1 MPKPLAMTRQT
12 PELVD
17 PELASNGQLGSA
29 PERILAQLSP
39 AEKVAMLHQHSPGVQ
54 RLGIA
59 AFQTGTEG
67 AHGVAWLGKA
77 TVFPQPVGLAAT
89 WDEDLLQRVGEAV
102 GAEVRAKRQENP
114 SVSLNVW
121 APVVN
126 PLRHPLWGR
135 NEEGFSE
142 DPVLTGQ
149 LAGAFCHGLRGNDPN
164 RWQTVPTL
172 KHFLGYN
179 NEVDRNV
186 SSSQLRAR
194 VLHEYELPAYSTPI
208 AGGAVGA
215 IMLSY
220 NLVNGMP
227 AHVSDLVA
235 EHLRQWPGG
244 ADLAIVTDAGAPT
257 SLYKAEKYFPD
268 APTAYA
274 AALLAGVDNFTD
286 DGADSAPSIAHLE
299 AALER
304 GLITM
309 DDVDAS
315 VLRMLRLRAA
325 TGEFTAETSTAHSN
339 AEAAEQ
345 TAAHRALA
353 REATAKSVVLLANN
367 ARAAEGEG
375 STAGPLLP
383 LPANLEQVAVIGALG
398 THVLTDWY
406 SGTPEYAVSVANGLK
421 EIYPGVAT
429 VGGHDVVALRSI
441 RTGQYLGTAAE
452 RESLAATSATAGVD
466 QLFELQDWGGGE
478 VTLRTRSNSLL
489 LAAGND
495 GYLYPSATRVGGW
508 IVQETFRLHRDSDS
522 SVALQ
527 HMGTG
532 KWVHLEAHT
541 GSALLVAGDIAVA
554 DRFTLRIQ
562 ENGLE
567 AVAAAA
573 AQASVAVVVVGND
586 PHLGGR
592 ETLDRTTLELS
603 QRDQEMVRVARESN
617 PNTVLVIVSSYPYA
631 LGELADIPAIVWT
644 SHAGQELGRGLADVL
659 SGAVE
664 PYGRLPQTWFAR
676 DGDLP
681 DILDYDIISGGGTY
695 QYSSAE
701 PLYPMGH
708 GLGYSTVEYS
718 DFSVTDH
725 GDAWLEA
732 SLSVRNT
739 GARELAELV
748 QIYAA
753 APDHRFEFPR
763 RLLLGHARV
772 TMAAGEERVVKV
784 AIARERL
791 ATFSVTSLAM
801 LTEPGE
807 YVFLAGRS
815 AQDLPVSATLVLTGT
830 GSCDREPGGVIRAEH
845 FDAAQGVELV
855 PENHLAGTAITG
867 APGHR
872 FATAYYKNWSALP
885 AGPGELRVL
894 GGGSGRV
901 NFERAGVAGTW
912 LPWLAVDVPKGSSGV
927 IEFELPAV
935 RNGLAADIRVVI
947 SGNVTLVEFSLG
959 AGHGGAL
966 GQRRRVLGD
975 GERTEEG

>member
-1 MPKPLAMTRQT
+1 MTQSVAIN
-12 PELVD
+12 P
-17 PELASNGQLGSA
+17 PA
-29 PERILAQLSP
+29 PEHLGTQPVSGGHAGNSPEQILAQLSP
-39 AEKVAMLHQHSPGVQ
+39 AEKVAMLHQHSPAVE

-89 WDEDLLQRVGEAV
+89 WDEDLLQRVGDAV
-102 GAEVRAKRQENP
+102 GAEVRAKRAENP

-149 LAGAFCHGLRGNDPN
+149 LAGAFCHGLRGNDPH

-208 AGGAVGA
+208 ASGAVGA
-215 IMLSY
+215 VMLSY

-268 APTAYA
+268 APEAYA

-286 DGADSAPSIAHLE
+286 DGADSAPTIAHLE

-304 GLITM
+304 GLLTT

-325 TGEFTAETSTAHSN
+325 TGEFSTA
-339 AEAAEQ
+339 ATAAQPGAGVAEQ
-345 TAAHRALA
+345 APDHRELA

-367 ARAAEGEG
+367 AVPAVGEG

-383 LPANLEQVAVIGALG
+383 LSANLGQVAVIGALG

-406 SGTPEYAVSVANGLK
+406 SGTPEYAVGVADGLG

-429 VGGHDVVALRSI
+429 VGGHDVVALRSV
-441 RTGQYLGTAAE
+441 RTGLYLGTAAE
-452 RESLAATSATAGVD
+452 SEAVAAISGAVGVE

-478 VTLRTRSNSLL
+478 VTLRAHSNALL

-495 GYLYPSATRVGGW
+495 GYLYPSASRVGGW
-508 IVQETFRLHRDSDS
+508 IVQETFRLHRDSEG

-527 HMGTG
+527 HVGTG
-532 KWVHLEAHT
+532 KWVHIEAHT
-541 GSALLVAGDIAVA
+541 GSALLVAGDIEVA

-562 ENGLE
+562 ENGLQ

-592 ETLDRTTLELS
+592 ETLDRNTLELS
-603 QRDQEMVRVARESN
+603 QRDQEMIRVAWEAN
-617 PNTVLVIVSSYPYA
+617 PNTVLVVVSSYPYA

-644 SHAGQELGRGLADVL
+644 SHAGQELGHGLADVL
-659 SGAVE
+659 SGVVE

-676 DGDLP
+676 DTDLP

-739 GARELAELV
+739 GVRELAELV

-772 TMAAGEERVVKV
+772 TLAAGEERVVKV

-791 ATFSVTSLAM
+791 ATFSVTSLEM
-801 LTEPGE
+801 LAEPGE
-807 YVFLAGRS
+807 YIFLAGRS
-815 AQDLPVSATLVLTGT
+815 AQNLPVSATLRLTGA
-830 GSCDREPGGVIRAEH
+830 GSRDREPGDAIRAEH
-845 FDAAQGVELV
+845 FDAAHGVELV
-855 PENHLAGTAITG
+855 PENHLAGTAITLG
-867 APGHR
+867 PGHR
-872 FATAYYKNWSALP
+872 CAVAYYKNWSALP
-885 AGPGELRVL
+885 AGAGELRVL

-901 NFERAGVAGTW
+901 SFERAGAAGTW
-912 LPWLAVDVPKGSSGV
+912 LPWVIVDVPLGSGGV
-927 IEFELPAV
+927 IGFDLPAV
-935 RNGLAADIRVVI
+935 ANGLGAEIRVVI
-947 SGNVTLVEFSLG
+947 SGAVTLVEFSLG
-959 AGHGGAL
+959 
-966 GQRRRVLGD
+966 
-975 GERTEEG
+975 ER